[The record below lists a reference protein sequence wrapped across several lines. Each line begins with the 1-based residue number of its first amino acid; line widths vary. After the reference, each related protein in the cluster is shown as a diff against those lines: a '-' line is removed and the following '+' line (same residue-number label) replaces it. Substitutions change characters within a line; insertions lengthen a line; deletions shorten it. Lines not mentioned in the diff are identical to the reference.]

1 MPSLPETVMLA
12 TVTEKGQVTVPKAV
26 RDRTGI
32 APGSRLDFE
41 VMEDGT
47 LRVRVLARGADAL
60 FGLLQRPGSEPR
72 SVEAMD
78 AGIAA
83 AVDERDKRAG
93 T

>member
-1 MPSLPETVMLA
+1 MFA
-12 TVTEKGQVTVPKAV
+12 TVTDKGQVTVPKEI

-41 VMEDGT
+41 LMDDGT
-47 LRVRVLARGADAL
+47 LRVRVLKRGASNL
-60 FGLLQRPGSEPR
+60 FGLMQRPQAESL

-78 AGIAA
+78 EGIVA
-83 AVDERDKRAG
+83 AVGARNPQAR